1 MAIFYA
7 MLVLPVRV
15 ATSGRARRNT
25 LRQLACQTNMRKKNT
40 VDRIPSTTSAARS
53 LPSAGRRVT
62 SYDVALLAGVS
73 QSAVSRCFKPGA
85 SVSQATHAKV
95 MQAAIT
101 LDYIPNAAA
110 RSLITRRSNLV
121 AVIISNLASLY
132 YPQVLSDLSQQI
144 ARQGKR
150 LLLFTLEREADIG
163 KVLSD
168 VWQYQVDGAIVAAGL
183 SDEQMAEF
191 GRREVPLVLFNRS
204 PREHAVHAVLCD
216 QAEAARLLVSR
227 LAEAGHRQFA
237 IIDGPG
243 DSVVA
248 QERKAGVL
256 DRLLS
261 LGLPAPI
268 VVSGNYDYASGGGG
282 LRKVI
287 DRLGRVPDAVICGND
302 IMAIG
307 CLDTARHQL
316 GIQVPLQMSVAGF
329 DALEASG
336 WLSYDITTLRQPVQ
350 KMATDAVAML
360 GELMERRGGNA
371 ERRRYCSYLVEGST
385 ARLSSEPQRFG
396 MMAAA

>member
-1 MAIFYA
+1 
-7 MLVLPVRV
+7 
-15 ATSGRARRNT
+15 
-25 LRQLACQTNMRKKNT
+25 MRKKNT
-40 VDRIPSTTSAARS
+40 AVRNSSTTACILPGAA
-53 LPSAGRRVT
+53 RRVT

-121 AVIISNLASLY
+121 AVIISNLANLY

-150 LLLFTLEREADIG
+150 LLLFTLEREADVG

-168 VWQYQVDGAIVAAGL
+168 VWQYQVDGAIVAAAL

-191 GRREVPLVLFNRS
+191 GKRAVPLVLFNRS
-204 PREHAVHAVLCD
+204 PREHAVHA
-216 QAEAARLLVSR
+216 
-227 LAEAGHRQFA
+227 FA

-243 DSVVA
+243 DSAVA

-256 DRLLS
+256 DRLLV

-268 VVSGNYDYASGGGG
+268 VVSGNYDYASGGLG

-307 CLDTARHQL
+307 CLDTARHQM

-350 KMATDAVAML
+350 KMAADAVAML
-360 GELMERRGGNA
+360 GELMERRGGSA

-385 ARLSSEPQRFG
+385 ARLTAEPQRFG

>member
-1 MAIFYA
+1 
-7 MLVLPVRV
+7 
-15 ATSGRARRNT
+15 
-25 LRQLACQTNMRKKNT
+25 MRKKNT
-40 VDRIPSTTSAARS
+40 VARIISSTAAPRP
-53 LPSAGRRVT
+53 LPAAARRVT

-85 SVSQATHAKV
+85 SISPATHAKV
-95 MQAAIT
+95 MQAAIS

-121 AVIISNLASLY
+121 AVIISNLANLY

-243 DSVVA
+243 DSAVA

-268 VVSGNYDYASGGGG
+268 VVSGNYDYTSGGRG

-307 CLDTARHQL
+307 CLDTARHQM

-350 KMATDAVAML
+350 KMAADAVAML
-360 GELMERRGGNA
+360 GELMERRGGSA

-385 ARLSSEPQRFG
+385 ARLTGAPLHFG

>member
-1 MAIFYA
+1 
-7 MLVLPVRV
+7 
-15 ATSGRARRNT
+15 
-25 LRQLACQTNMRKKNT
+25 MRKKTT
-40 VDRIPSTTSAARS
+40 VARISSTTTQG
-53 LPSAGRRVT
+53 PSGAGRRVT

-85 SVSQATHAKV
+85 SVSPATHAKV
-95 MQAAIT
+95 MQAAIA

-121 AVIISNLASLY
+121 AVIISNLANLY
-132 YPQVLSDLSQQI
+132 YPQILSELSQQI

-150 LLLFTLEREADIG
+150 LLLFTLEREAEIG
-163 KVLSD
+163 KALCD
-168 VWQYQVDGAIVAAGL
+168 VWQYQVDGAIVAAWL

-191 GRREVPLVLFNRS
+191 ARRDVPLVLFNRN
-204 PREHAVHAVLCD
+204 PRDNAVPAVLCD

-243 DSVVA
+243 DSAVA
-248 QERKAGVL
+248 QERKSGVL
-256 DRLLS
+256 DRLLE

-268 VVSGNYDYASGGGG
+268 VVSGNYNYASGGHG

-307 CLDTARHQL
+307 CLDTARHEL
-316 GIQVPLQMSVAGF
+316 GIQVPQQMSVAGF

-350 KMATDAVAML
+350 KMAAEAVAML
-360 GELMERRGGNA
+360 GERIERRGGSA

-385 ARLSSEPQRFG
+385 ARLTSEPPYIAHRFG

>member
-1 MAIFYA
+1 
-7 MLVLPVRV
+7 
-15 ATSGRARRNT
+15 
-25 LRQLACQTNMRKKNT
+25 MRKKTT
-40 VDRIPSTTSAARS
+40 VARISNSSTANIIDAAASTGSAQ
-53 LPSAGRRVT
+53 AGAERRVT

-85 SVSQATHAKV
+85 SVSPATHAKV
-95 MQAAIT
+95 MQAAIA

-121 AVIISNLASLY
+121 AVIISNLANLY
-132 YPQVLSDLSQQI
+132 YPQILSELSQQI

-163 KVLSD
+163 KALCD
-168 VWQYQVDGAIVAAGL
+168 VWQYQVDGAIVAAWL

-191 GRREVPLVLFNRS
+191 ARRDVPLVLFNRN
-204 PREHAVHAVLCD
+204 PRDNAVPAVLCD

-243 DSVVA
+243 DSAVA
-248 QERKAGVL
+248 QERKSGVL
-256 DRLLS
+256 DRLLE
-261 LGLPAPI
+261 LRLPAPI
-268 VVSGNYDYASGGGG
+268 VVSGNYNYASGGHG

-307 CLDTARHQL
+307 CLDTARHEL

-350 KMATDAVAML
+350 KMAIEAVAML
-360 GELMERRGGNA
+360 NERMERRGGSA

-385 ARLSSEPQRFG
+385 ARLSAEPVYIAQRFG

>member
-1 MAIFYA
+1 
-7 MLVLPVRV
+7 
-15 ATSGRARRNT
+15 
-25 LRQLACQTNMRKKNT
+25 MRKKNT
-40 VDRIPSTTSAARS
+40 VAWTPGTTVR
-53 LPSAGRRVT
+53 PVPGAGRRVT

-85 SVSQATHAKV
+85 SISPATQAKV
-95 MQAAIT
+95 MQAALS

-121 AVIISNLASLY
+121 AVIISNLANLY

-168 VWQYQVDGAIVAAGL
+168 VWQYQVDGAVVAAGL
-183 SDEQMAEF
+183 SDEQMLEF
-191 GRREVPLVLFNRS
+191 GRRDVPLVLFNRS

-216 QAEAARLLVSR
+216 QGEAARLLVSR

-237 IIDGPG
+237 VIDGPG
-243 DSVVA
+243 DSAVA

-256 DRLLS
+256 DRLFT

-268 VVSGNYDYASGGGG
+268 VVSGNYDYASGGRG

-307 CLDTARHQL
+307 CLDTARHQM